1 MEPVIPLRV
10 NHCIVF
16 RVKTIIVKF
25 NLFNLFKFN
34 RPMFQD
40 IGIFLKDGKT
50 TTNMTILGQFK
61 TKVEGRAKR

>member
-1 MEPVIPLRV
+1 
-10 NHCIVF
+10 
-16 RVKTIIVKF
+16 
-25 NLFNLFKFN
+25 
-34 RPMFQD
+34 MFQD